1 MLFPFMSL
9 WKEHPKDVQTILGFV
24 MDYKLLPYHEFII
37 EYLNKKVEMTH
48 KVLEEYKVFWK
59 KTKCRFMIDGWTYI
73 RNRTILIFWKIV
85 LRLRSFLY
93 QLMLL
98 ASLS

>member
-9 WKEHPKDVQTILGFV
+9 WKEHPKDVQTILEFV

-48 KVLEEYKVFWK
+48 KVLEEYKVFW
-59 KTKCRFMIDGWTYI
+59 
-73 RNRTILIFWKIV
+73 NRTILIFWKIV

>member
-1 MLFPFMSL
+1 VRI

-48 KVLEEYKVFWK
+48 KVLEEYKVFSIS
-59 KTKCRFMIDGWTYI
+59 ID
-73 RNRTILIFWKIV
+73 
-85 LRLRSFLY
+85 
-93 QLMLL
+93 
-98 ASLS
+98 ASCISKLS